1 MKIALAAFVTAL
13 GVGLIFG
20 PVIIPILR
28 RLKFGQTI
36 RTDGPQGHLKKAGTP
51 TMGGVIFLLGFVV
64 SVLLWGESSPALF
77 LVLAIVLLY
86 GLIGFV
92 DDLIIILLKRSLG
105 LTARQKLLGQ
115 FVLAFLF
122 LYIATTV
129 LGRGTALVIPVT
141 GYQLELGGFY
151 YVIMAVYMVGMVN
164 AVNLTDGL
172 DGLCAGISFLVFLA
186 YMLICLLLS
195 GVPQV
200 ESTIAYTDLS
210 IAAAALAGGL
220 LAFLF
225 FNHYPAKVFMG
236 DTGSLALGGGV
247 MALTILTKTEIV
259 FLLIGGVYLVE
270 AVSVMLQVAS
280 YRLTGKRIFLMSP
293 LHHHFEMKGWKEQKV
308 VRVFWLWALWGILFG
323 LLLTTL

>member
-1 MKIALAAFVTAL
+1 MRIALAAFVTAL
-13 GVGLIFG
+13 GVGLILG

-36 RTDGPQGHLKKAGTP
+36 RTDGPLGHLKKAGTP
-51 TMGGVIFLLGFVV
+51 TMGGLIFLLAFVV
-64 SVLLWGESSPALF
+64 SVLIWGETSPALF
-77 LVLAIVLLY
+77 LVLAAVLLY

-115 FVLAFLF
+115 FVLALLF
-122 LYIATTV
+122 LYVAAAV

-151 YVIMAVYMVGMVN
+151 YILMAVYMVGMVN

-172 DGLCAGISFLVFLA
+172 DGLCTGISFLVLLA
-186 YMLICLLLS
+186 YMMICLLLA
-195 GVPQV
+195 GVPQAQPF
-200 ESTIAYTDLS
+200 IAYGDLAV
-210 IAAAALAGGL
+210 AAAALAGGL
-220 LAFLF
+220 LAFLC
-225 FNHYPAKVFMG
+225 FNRYPAKVFMG

-247 MALTILTKTEIV
+247 MALAILTKTEIV
-259 FLLIGGVYLVE
+259 LLLMGGIYLVE

-280 YRLTGKRIFLMSP
+280 FHLTGKRIFLMSP

-308 VRVFWLWALWGILFG
+308 VRVFWFWALVGVLLG
-323 LLLTTL
+323 LWLTTL